1 MKLFKILLT
10 LCILNNCSF
19 DNKTG
24 IWENENKTVQEKDLD
39 IFKDFKKIS
48 SKDDLFQETISLK
61 NTSLIK
67 ISKSLNNK
75 EWKDFFYNY
84 NNNFDNFSYKNNNQ
98 IIFKSKKIANH
109 KINKYLLFD
118 NNHLITS
125 NEKGDIIIFSVV
137 ENKVISKF
145 NFYKKKYKNINK
157 KLSYIIE
164 DKIVYVSDN
173 LGYFYAFNYEMN
185 KILWAKDYKV
195 PFRSNLKIVNNKLI
209 ASNQNNNLYF
219 LKKNSGEILNQIPT
233 EETSVKNEFISNL
246 SIFNSDKLFFL
257 NTYGSLYSI
266 DIESSRIDWFLNL
279 NSTTDLT
286 ISQLFYGTQIIN
298 DSKNIIVSSNK
309 KTFIIDAYSGEIKKR
324 FNFAISIKPIIHKN
338 NVFLLTKN
346 NFLVAINLD
355 SNNILYSYNISD
367 YLNQFKSSNNEN
379 IIFEFMFINN
389 EIFLFLKNSYLLKF
403 DIYGKF
409 KDTIK
414 IPSSITTKPIS
425 INSSILFLS
434 KKNKL
439 VILN

>member
-1 MKLFKILLT
+1 
-10 LCILNNCSF
+10 
-19 DNKTG
+19 
-24 IWENENKTVQEKDLD
+24 
-39 IFKDFKKIS
+39 
-48 SKDDLFQETISLK
+48 
-61 NTSLIK
+61 
-67 ISKSLNNK
+67 
-75 EWKDFFYNY
+75 
-84 NNNFDNFSYKNNNQ
+84 
-98 IIFKSKKIANH
+98 
-109 KINKYLLFD
+109 
-118 NNHLITS
+118 
-125 NEKGDIIIFSVV
+125 
-137 ENKVISKF
+137 
-145 NFYKKKYKNINK
+145 
-157 KLSYIIE
+157 
-164 DKIVYVSDN
+164 
-173 LGYFYAFNYEMN
+173 MN

-233 EETSVKNEFISNL
+233 GETSVKNEFISNL